1 MPASSRAPAAHAP
14 TFVEWL
20 VGAAGLETCVSLGQ
34 PDPGTSSLFAR
45 ALGLTPAER
54 LADAARA
61 ARFVLRG
68 RGRLRGEAVTELL
81 FDPAA
86 MLAVPQ
92 ASTVCASLAV
102 RYRHLEA
109 GQPVF
114 AP

>member
-1 MPASSRAPAAHAP
+1 M
-14 TFVEWL
+14 
-20 VGAAGLETCVSLGQ
+20 ETCVSLGQ
-34 PDPGTSSLFAR
+34 PEPGASSLFAR
-45 ALGLTPAER
+45 ALRLRPAEC
-54 LADAARA
+54 LADATRG

-68 RGRLRGEAVTELL
+68 RGGLRGEAVTEPL

-109 GQPVF
+109 DQPVF